1 MEPHFLA
8 QTFPSDCYLGLLGL
22 QLEIPSW
29 LPAGEH
35 RLQQCQGSALPF
47 WLQKWLKYLSLL
59 LPSGYQITFIFSYS
73 IFYKYNG
80 HRYFLLK

>member
-22 QLEIPSW
+22 QLEIPFW

-35 RLQQCQGSALPF
+35 RLQPVPG
-47 WLQKWLKYLSLL
+47 LSLAI
-59 LPSGYQITFIFSYS
+59 SASAVT
-73 IFYKYNG
+73 
-80 HRYFLLK
+80 